1 MTNVTFLPW
10 VDPESS
16 PIAASPEISGEA
28 VGDAAV
34 PEVVPVGVARLSRV
48 MFTEVDEVTESA
60 GEVESVAAFDL
71 EALEQTLL
79 RKLHTHDMSIHEV
92 MTWLRS
98 KDAAEGDAAELV
110 AKFERLNYLDDE
122 RLARE
127 LVSRLSERKGKS
139 KSVTARELRQR
150 GISSH
155 AVEAAIEEI
164 DDDDELAKA
173 TELAVQRA
181 RQFSKLDN
189 STAERRLVG
198 FLSRRGYSGQT
209 VREACR
215 EALATRN

>member
-28 VGDAAV
+28 VGDA
-34 PEVVPVGVARLSRV
+34 PEIPAGVQRLSRV
-48 MFTEVDEVTESA
+48 MFTEVEESA
-60 GEVESVAAFDL
+60 EEEESVAALDL
-71 EALEQTLL
+71 DALEQTLL
-79 RKLHTHDMSIHEV
+79 RKLHTHDMSVHEV
-92 MTWLRS
+92 MSWLRS
-98 KDAAEGDAAELV
+98 KDAAEGDAAELI
-110 AKFERLNYLDDE
+110 AKFERLNYLNDE

-139 KSVTARELRQR
+139 KSVISRELRQR

-155 AVEAAIEEI
+155 AIETALEAI

-173 TELAVQRA
+173 TELALQRV
-181 RQFSKLDN
+181 RQFSKLDQ

>member
-28 VGDAAV
+28 VGDAAEV
-34 PEVVPVGVARLSRV
+34 PAGVQRLSRV
-48 MFTEVDEVTESA
+48 MFTEVEDVVEDEE
-60 GEVESVAAFDL
+60 ESVAALDL
-71 EALEQTLL
+71 DALEQTLL
-79 RKLHTHDMSIHEV
+79 RKLHTHDMSVHEV

-98 KDAAEGDAAELV
+98 KDAAEGDASELI
-110 AKFERLNYLDDE
+110 AKFERLNYLNDE

-139 KSVTARELRQR
+139 KSVIARELRQR
-150 GISSH
+150 GISSS
-155 AVEAAIEEI
+155 AVDEALEAI
-164 DDDDELAKA
+164 DDDDELSKA
-173 TELAVQRA
+173 TELALQRV
-181 RQFSKLDN
+181 RQFSKLDDA
-189 STAERRLVG
+189 TAERRLVG

-215 EALATRN
+215 EALASKN

>member
-28 VGDAAV
+28 VGDAADV
-34 PEVVPVGVARLSRV
+34 PAGVQRLSRV
-48 MFTEVDEVTESA
+48 MFTEVEEDAAEE
-60 GEVESVAAFDL
+60 ESVAAFDL
-71 EALEQTLL
+71 DALEQTLL
-79 RKLHTHDMSIHEV
+79 RKLHTHDMSVHEV

-110 AKFERLNYLDDE
+110 AKFERLNYLNDE
-122 RLARE
+122 RLAKE

-139 KSVTARELRQR
+139 KSVISRELRQR
-150 GISSH
+150 GISFF
-155 AVEAAIEEI
+155 AVDAALEAI

-173 TELAVQRA
+173 TELALQRV
-181 RQFSKLDN
+181 RQFSKLDQA
-189 STAERRLVG
+189 TAERRLVG

-215 EALATRN
+215 EALASRN

>member
-28 VGDAAV
+28 VGDA
-34 PEVVPVGVARLSRV
+34 PEIPAGVQRLSRV
-48 MFTEVDEVTESA
+48 MFTEVEESA
-60 GEVESVAAFDL
+60 EEEESVAALDL
-71 EALEQTLL
+71 DALEQTLL
-79 RKLHTHDMSIHEV
+79 RKLHTHDMSVHEV
-92 MTWLRS
+92 MSWLRS
-98 KDAAEGDAAELV
+98 KDAAEGDAAELI
-110 AKFERLNYLDDE
+110 AKFERLNYLNDE

-139 KSVTARELRQR
+139 KSVISRELRQR

-155 AVEAAIEEI
+155 AIETALEAI

-173 TELAVQRA
+173 TELALQRV
-181 RQFSKLDN
+181 RQFSKLDQA
-189 STAERRLVG
+189 TAERRLVG

>member
-16 PIAASPEISGEA
+16 PIAASLEISGEA
-28 VGDAAV
+28 VGDAAEV
-34 PEVVPVGVARLSRV
+34 PAGVQRLSRV
-48 MFTEVDEVTESA
+48 MFTEVEDAVEDEE
-60 GEVESVAAFDL
+60 ESVAALDL
-71 EALEQTLL
+71 DALEQTLL
-79 RKLHTHDMSIHEV
+79 RKLHTHDMSVHEV

-110 AKFERLNYLDDE
+110 AKFERLNYLNDE

-139 KSVTARELRQR
+139 KSVIARELRQR
-150 GISSH
+150 GISSS
-155 AVEAAIEEI
+155 AVDEALEAI
-164 DDDDELAKA
+164 DDDDELSKA
-173 TELAVQRA
+173 TELALQRV
-181 RQFSKLDN
+181 RQFSKLDDA
-189 STAERRLVG
+189 TAERRLVG

-215 EALATRN
+215 EALSSRN

>member
-10 VDPESS
+10 VDPEST
-16 PIAASPEISGEA
+16 PATASPDQSGEA
-28 VGDAAV
+28 VK
-34 PEVVPVGVARLSRV
+34 EVSEVPVGVHRLSRV
-48 MFTEVDEVTESA
+48 MFTEVEEVPDQDEE
-60 GEVESVAAFDL
+60 ESVAAFDL
-71 EALEQTLL
+71 DALEQTLL
-79 RKLHTHDMSIHEV
+79 RKLHTHDMSVHEV

-110 AKFERLNYLDDE
+110 AKFERLNYLNDE

-139 KSVTARELRQR
+139 KSVISRELRQR
-150 GISSH
+150 GIPSH
-155 AVEAAIEEI
+155 AVDVALDAI

-173 TELAVQRA
+173 TELALQRV
-181 RQFSKLDN
+181 RQFSKLDDA
-189 STAERRLVG
+189 TAERRLVG

-215 EALATRN
+215 EALSSRN

>member
-28 VGDAAV
+28 VGDAAEV
-34 PEVVPVGVARLSRV
+34 PAGVQRLSRV
-48 MFTEVDEVTESA
+48 MFTEVEDIVEDAE
-60 GEVESVAAFDL
+60 ESVAALDL
-71 EALEQTLL
+71 DALEQTLL
-79 RKLHTHDMSIHEV
+79 RKLHTHDMSVYEV

-110 AKFERLNYLDDE
+110 AKFERLNYLNDE

-139 KSVTARELRQR
+139 KSVIARELRQR
-150 GISSH
+150 GISSS
-155 AVEAAIEEI
+155 AVDEALEAI
-164 DDDDELAKA
+164 DDDDELSKA
-173 TELAVQRA
+173 TELALQRV
-181 RQFSKLDN
+181 RQFSKLDDA
-189 STAERRLVG
+189 TAERRLVG

-215 EALATRN
+215 EALASRN

>member
-16 PIAASPEISGEA
+16 PIAASLEILGEA
-28 VGDAAV
+28 VGDAAEV
-34 PEVVPVGVARLSRV
+34 PAGVQRLSRV
-48 MFTEVDEVTESA
+48 MFTEVEDVVEDEE
-60 GEVESVAAFDL
+60 ESVAALDL
-71 EALEQTLL
+71 DALEQTLL
-79 RKLHTHDMSIHEV
+79 RKLHTHDMSVHEV

-110 AKFERLNYLDDE
+110 AKFERLNYLNDE

-139 KSVTARELRQR
+139 KSVIARELRQR
-150 GISSH
+150 GISSS
-155 AVEAAIEEI
+155 AVDEALEAI
-164 DDDDELAKA
+164 DEDNELSKA
-173 TELAVQRA
+173 TELALQRV
-181 RQFSKLDN
+181 RQFSKLDDA
-189 STAERRLVG
+189 TAERRLVG

-215 EALATRN
+215 EALASRN

>member
-1 MTNVTFLPW
+1 VTNVTFLPW

-28 VGDAAV
+28 VGDAASV
-34 PEVVPVGVARLSRV
+34 PAGLQRLSRV
-48 MFTEVDEVTESA
+48 MFTEVEEATE
-60 GEVESVAAFDL
+60 EEESVAALDL
-71 EALEQTLL
+71 DALEQTLL
-79 RKLHTHDMSIHEV
+79 RKLHTHDMSVHEV

-110 AKFERLNYLDDE
+110 AKFERLNYLNDE

-139 KSVTARELRQR
+139 KSVIARELRQR

-155 AVEAAIEEI
+155 AVDAALEAI

-173 TELAVQRA
+173 TELALQRV
-181 RQFSKLDN
+181 RQFSKLDHA
-189 STAERRLVG
+189 TAERRLVG
-198 FLSRRGYSGQT
+198 FLSRRGYSSQT

>member
-16 PIAASPEISGEA
+16 PIAASLEISGEA
-28 VGDAAV
+28 VGDAAEV
-34 PEVVPVGVARLSRV
+34 PAGVQRLSRV
-48 MFTEVDEVTESA
+48 MFTEVEDAVEDEE
-60 GEVESVAAFDL
+60 ESVAALDL
-71 EALEQTLL
+71 DALEQTLL
-79 RKLHTHDMSIHEV
+79 RKLHTHDMSVHEV

-110 AKFERLNYLDDE
+110 AKFERLNYLNDE

-139 KSVTARELRQR
+139 KSVIARELRQR
-150 GISSH
+150 GISSS
-155 AVEAAIEEI
+155 AVDEALEAI
-164 DDDDELAKA
+164 DEDNELSKA
-173 TELAVQRA
+173 TELALQRV
-181 RQFSKLDN
+181 RQFSKLDDA
-189 STAERRLVG
+189 TAERRLVG

-215 EALATRN
+215 EALASRN

>member
-28 VGDAAV
+28 VGDA
-34 PEVVPVGVARLSRV
+34 PEIPAGVQRLSRV
-48 MFTEVDEVTESA
+48 MFTEVEESA
-60 GEVESVAAFDL
+60 EEEESVAALDL
-71 EALEQTLL
+71 DALEQTLL
-79 RKLHTHDMSIHEV
+79 RKLHTHDMSVHEV
-92 MTWLRS
+92 MVWLRS
-98 KDAAEGDAAELV
+98 KDAAEGDAAELI
-110 AKFERLNYLDDE
+110 AKFERLNYLNDV

-139 KSVTARELRQR
+139 KSVISRELRQR

-155 AVEAAIEEI
+155 AVEAALEAI

-173 TELAVQRA
+173 TELALQRV
-181 RQFSKLDN
+181 RQFSKLDQA
-189 STAERRLVG
+189 TAERRLAG

>member
-28 VGDAAV
+28 VGDAGEV
-34 PEVVPVGVARLSRV
+34 PAGVQRLSRV
-48 MFTEVDEVTESA
+48 MFTEVEDIVEDDE
-60 GEVESVAAFDL
+60 GSVAALDL

-79 RKLHTHDMSIHEV
+79 RKLHTHDMSVHEV

-110 AKFERLNYLDDE
+110 AKFERLNYLNDE

-139 KSVTARELRQR
+139 KSVIARELRQR
-150 GISSH
+150 GISS
-155 AVEAAIEEI
+155 AVVDEALEAI
-164 DDDDELAKA
+164 DDDDELSKA
-173 TELAVQRA
+173 TELALQRV
-181 RQFSKLDN
+181 RQFSKLDVA
-189 STAERRLVG
+189 TAERRLVG

-209 VREACR
+209 VREACK
-215 EALATRN
+215 EALSQRN

>member
-28 VGDAAV
+28 VGDAAAV
-34 PEVVPVGVARLSRV
+34 PAGVQRLSSV
-48 MFTEVDEVTESA
+48 MFTEVEDVVEDEE
-60 GEVESVAAFDL
+60 ESVAALDL
-71 EALEQTLL
+71 DALEQTLL
-79 RKLHTHDMSIHEV
+79 RKLHTHDMSVHEV

-110 AKFERLNYLDDE
+110 AKFERLNYLNDE

-139 KSVTARELRQR
+139 KSVIARELRQR
-150 GISSH
+150 GISSS
-155 AVEAAIEEI
+155 AVDEALETI
-164 DDDDELAKA
+164 DDDDELSKA
-173 TELAVQRA
+173 TELALQRV
-181 RQFSKLDN
+181 RQFSKLDEA
-189 STAERRLVG
+189 TAERRLVG

-215 EALATRN
+215 EALASRN

>member
-16 PIAASPEISGEA
+16 PIAASTEISGEA
-28 VGDAAV
+28 VGDAADV
-34 PEVVPVGVARLSRV
+34 PAGVQRLSRV
-48 MFTEVDEVTESA
+48 MFTEVEEDAAEE
-60 GEVESVAAFDL
+60 ESVAAFDL
-71 EALEQTLL
+71 DALEQTLL
-79 RKLHTHDMSIHEV
+79 RKLHAHDMSVHEV

-110 AKFERLNYLDDE
+110 AKFERLNYLNDE
-122 RLARE
+122 RLAKE

-139 KSVTARELRQR
+139 KSVILRELRQR
-150 GISSH
+150 GISSF
-155 AVEAAIEEI
+155 AIDAALEAI

-173 TELAVQRA
+173 TELALQRV
-181 RQFSKLDN
+181 RQFSKLDQA
-189 STAERRLVG
+189 TAERRLVG

-215 EALATRN
+215 EALASRN

>member
-16 PIAASPEISGEA
+16 LIAASPEISGEA
-28 VGDAAV
+28 VGDA
-34 PEVVPVGVARLSRV
+34 PEISAGVQRLSRV
-48 MFTEVDEVTESA
+48 MFTDVEESA
-60 GEVESVAAFDL
+60 EEEESVAALDL
-71 EALEQTLL
+71 DALEQTLL
-79 RKLHTHDMSIHEV
+79 RKLHTHDMSVHEV
-92 MTWLRS
+92 MVWLRS
-98 KDAAEGDAAELV
+98 KDAAEGDAAELI
-110 AKFERLNYLDDE
+110 AKFERLNYLNDE

-139 KSVTARELRQR
+139 KSVISRELRQI

-155 AVEAAIEEI
+155 AVEAALEAI
-164 DDDDELAKA
+164 DEDDELAKA
-173 TELAVQRA
+173 TELALQRV
-181 RQFSKLDN
+181 RQFSKLDQA
-189 STAERRLVG
+189 TAERRLVG

>member
-28 VGDAAV
+28 VGDAAEV
-34 PEVVPVGVARLSRV
+34 PAGVQRLSRV
-48 MFTEVDEVTESA
+48 MFTEVEDVVEDEE
-60 GEVESVAAFDL
+60 ESVAALDL
-71 EALEQTLL
+71 DALEQTLL
-79 RKLHTHDMSIHEV
+79 RKLHTHDMSVHEV

-110 AKFERLNYLDDE
+110 AKFERLNYLNDE

-139 KSVTARELRQR
+139 KSVIARELRQR
-150 GISSH
+150 GISSS
-155 AVEAAIEEI
+155 AVYEALEAI
-164 DDDDELAKA
+164 DDDDELSKA
-173 TELAVQRA
+173 TELALQRV
-181 RQFSKLDN
+181 RQFSKLDDA
-189 STAERRLVG
+189 TAERRLVG

-215 EALATRN
+215 EALASRN